1 MSLLIFPKTINTL
14 SALEIDVDKDWQGF
28 GITNLKGLAG
38 GMQKGDV
45 LIHNGNKI
53 VKLSPQY
60 IGDEL
65 NSGGTG
71 QMAAWQAPPAP

>member
-1 MSLLIFPKTINTL
+1 MSLLVLPKTAATL

-28 GITNLKGLAG
+28 GITNLKGLAA

-45 LIHNGNKI
+45 LSHDGTRM
-53 VKLSPQY
+53 VKLPPIN

-65 NSGGTG
+65 TSGGAS
-71 QMAAWQAPPAP
+71 QMPSWQAPPAP